1 MSTRLATTEDL
12 CQLIG
17 KPYVPLS
24 EITIDIPDVYGSSNW
39 PSRPIAVTPYQEWLA
54 MSPRER
60 KRLGLS
66 EFKP

>member
-1 MSTRLATTEDL
+1 MSTRRATTEDL

-24 EITIDIPDVYGSSNW
+24 EITDAYGPSNW